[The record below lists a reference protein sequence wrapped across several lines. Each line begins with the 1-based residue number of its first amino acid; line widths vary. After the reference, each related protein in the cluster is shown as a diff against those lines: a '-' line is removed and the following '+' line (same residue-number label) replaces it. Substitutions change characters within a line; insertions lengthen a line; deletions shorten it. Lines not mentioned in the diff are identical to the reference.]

1 MREFDEG
8 YQYEGLDR
16 VDTILS
22 LMENR
27 LGYPSDEVHDSIY
40 DERAKE
46 LLLKANEALCELY
59 QHIGNWEENEK
70 EEAL

>member
-1 MREFDEG
+1 MREFDRG
-8 YQYEGLDR
+8 YQHEGLDR

-27 LGYPSDEVHDSIY
+27 LGYPSDEVHASIY

-46 LLLKANEALCELY
+46 LLLKANEALSELY

-70 EEAL
+70 EEK